1 MTGHPEIHLLGVRL
15 RDSARLRYVT
25 SNSDDIAVG
34 TWVVVATGQGEEPAQ
49 VIVASDQMTTV
60 DMPEAPVPV
69 LRELDGNEIQRM
81 TPDCDD
87 APHVVSEDTRQ
98 MGGVGYADPARRG
111 ISHEDQHYR
120 QVKGRFPRLGQRLV
134 TARGAGM
141 VVSLDVFNEIL
152 TVRYDENGQEESLG
166 VADFSGLDGMQEE
179 G

>member
-49 VIVASDQMTTV
+49 VIVAPEPMAADTEPEKPAPVVRILDDAEIQQMT
-60 DMPEAPVPV
+60 PAC
-69 LRELDGNEIQRM
+69 G
-81 TPDCDD
+81 D
-87 APHVVSEDTRQ
+87 ASLEVSKDTRQ

-152 TVRYDENGQEESLG
+152 TVRYDENGKEESLG